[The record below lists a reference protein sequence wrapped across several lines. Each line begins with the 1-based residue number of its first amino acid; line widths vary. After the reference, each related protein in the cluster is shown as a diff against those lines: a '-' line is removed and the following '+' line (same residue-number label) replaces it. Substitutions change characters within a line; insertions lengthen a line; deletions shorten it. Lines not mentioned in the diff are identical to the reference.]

1 MTNFQQ
7 VAVKCLEEGGPFFP
21 SCEANVR
28 DRSRMEEERLSL
40 GAGVCVCVCV
50 VSVRGGEGTRVA
62 VRLELGAADACL
74 VDQAVG
80 SLF

>member
-21 SCEANVR
+21 SCEANIR

-40 GAGVCVCVCV
+40 GAGVCVCV
-50 VSVRGGEGTRVA
+50 VSVREGEGTRVA

-74 VDQAVG
+74 VDRAVG